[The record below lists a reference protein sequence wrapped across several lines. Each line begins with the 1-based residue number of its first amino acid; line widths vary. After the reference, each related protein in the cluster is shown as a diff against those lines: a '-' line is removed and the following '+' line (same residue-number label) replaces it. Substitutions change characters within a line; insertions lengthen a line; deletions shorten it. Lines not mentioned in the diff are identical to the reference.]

1 MLQLL
6 FALLSVELTVI
17 LTLSF
22 ANPIRK
28 LMVKVL
34 DLLKRG
40 RGPLITKTVATT
52 VFVVFGSTIY
62 TILKIYKRSMDAG
75 MVNPTEEVLMEHHLL
90 EASLMGFSLFFGL
103 MIDRQHYYIK
113 EITSLRKNMEKAKK
127 LSHNHEEPK
136 TRDIEETEKKKVN

>member
-6 FALLSVELTVI
+6 FALLSIELIVI

-52 VFVVFGSTIY
+52 VFLVFGSTMY
-62 TILKIYKRSMDAG
+62 TILKIYKRSMDVG
-75 MVNPTEEVLMEHHLL
+75 MVNPTEEVLMAHHLL
-90 EASLMGFSLFFGL
+90 EASLMGNLL
-103 MIDRQHYYIK
+103 
-113 EITSLRKNMEKAKK
+113 
-127 LSHNHEEPK
+127 
-136 TRDIEETEKKKVN
+136 

>member
-6 FALLSVELTVI
+6 FVLLSIELTVI
-17 LTLSF
+17 LILSF

-34 DLLKRG
+34 DILKRG

-62 TILKIYKRSMDAG
+62 TILKIHKRSMDSG
-75 MVNPTEEVLMEHHLL
+75 SVNPTEEVLMAHHLL

-103 MIDRQHYYIK
+103 IIDRQHYYVK
-113 EITSLRKNMEKAKK
+113 EITSLRKNMEKVKK
-127 LSHNHEEPK
+127 IRQNHESSEE
-136 TRDIEETEKKKVN
+136 REIEEIEMKKIN

>member
-6 FALLSVELTVI
+6 FSLLAIELAVI

-28 LMVKVL
+28 IMVKLL

-52 VFVVFGSTIY
+52 VFVVFGSSIY
-62 TILKIYKRSMDAG
+62 TIIKIQKRSKDSG
-75 MVNPTEEVLMEHHLL
+75 MVNPTDEVVMAHHLL
-90 EASLMGFSLFFGL
+90 EASLMGNFLNISPFL
-103 MIDRQHYYIK
+103 IPIQQIWT
-113 EITSLRKNMEKAKK
+113 ITNLYF
-127 LSHNHEEPK
+127 
-136 TRDIEETEKKKVN
+136 

>member
-6 FALLSVELTVI
+6 FALLAIELAI
-17 LTLSF
+17 MLILSF

-52 VFVVFGSTIY
+52 VFVVLDSSIY
-62 TILKIYKRSMDAG
+62 TIIKIQKRSKDAS
-75 MVNPTEEVLMEHHLL
+75 MVNPTDEVLMAHHLL
-90 EASLMGFSLFFGL
+90 EASLMGN
-103 MIDRQHYYIK
+103 Y
-113 EITSLRKNMEKAKK
+113 
-127 LSHNHEEPK
+127 
-136 TRDIEETEKKKVN
+136 

>member
-6 FALLSVELTVI
+6 FAILSIELIVI

-52 VFVVFGSTIY
+52 VFMVFGSTIY
-62 TILKIYKRSMDAG
+62 TIIKIYKRSMDVG
-75 MVNPTEEVLMEHHLL
+75 MVNSTEEVLMAHHLL
-90 EASLMGFSLFFGL
+90 EASLMGNLLLTYFLPLFALYYFLSQYKPHQYLGL
-103 MIDRQHYYIK
+103 FDIIDH
-113 EITSLRKNMEKAKK
+113 KNILA
-127 LSHNHEEPK
+127 
-136 TRDIEETEKKKVN
+136 